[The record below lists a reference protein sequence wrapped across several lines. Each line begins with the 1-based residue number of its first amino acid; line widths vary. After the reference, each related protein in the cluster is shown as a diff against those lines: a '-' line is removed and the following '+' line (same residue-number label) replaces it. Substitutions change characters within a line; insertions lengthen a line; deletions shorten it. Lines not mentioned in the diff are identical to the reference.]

1 MKKVYI
7 PQLTPHGG
15 TLTGYLHDPDDIYI
29 FRGIRPGILVIPGG
43 GYQKLAGREKD
54 PVAFEYFAE
63 GFNTFVLEYSIQEY
77 APGLEPLGLKPLKEA
92 SAAIIAIRENAAD
105 WNTNPNQIAA
115 LGFSAG
121 GHLAASCAT
130 LWDCEELKKE
140 FDTRGGMNRPDA
152 AILCYAVTLTGE
164 FGHEGSARNL
174 AGDGDPSFYNLVNH
188 IGSHTPPVFLW
199 TTVTD
204 ELVPPENTLM
214 FAQGLQANHIPYELH
229 MYPYGRHGLTLGKME
244 TNEDHPH
251 LATWVGLSKMW
262 LSELFGFSIS
272 RSYP

>member
-92 SAAIIAIRENAAD
+92 SAAIIAFGKMRRTGTPILIR
-105 WNTNPNQIAA
+105 
-115 LGFSAG
+115 LR
-121 GHLAASCAT
+121 
-130 LWDCEELKKE
+130 LWD
-140 FDTRGGMNRPDA
+140 F
-152 AILCYAVTLTGE
+152 
-164 FGHEGSARNL
+164 
-174 AGDGDPSFYNLVNH
+174 
-188 IGSHTPPVFLW
+188 
-199 TTVTD
+199 
-204 ELVPPENTLM
+204 PPE
-214 FAQGLQANHIPYELH
+214 AIWQ
-229 MYPYGRHGLTLGKME
+229 
-244 TNEDHPH
+244 HP
-251 LATWVGLSKMW
+251 APLSGIVKN
-262 LSELFGFSIS
+262 
-272 RSYP
+272 

>member
-229 MYPYGRHGLTLGKME
+229 MYPHGRHGLTLGKME
-244 TNEDHPH
+244 THEDHPH
-251 LATWVGLSKMW
+251 LPTWVGLS
-262 LSELFGFSIS
+262 
-272 RSYP
+272 